1 MAGNTGK
8 LPCVLS
14 LRSLLIPDLD
24 LIIRSQVLEKRRIHF
39 SQRKT
44 RCHISKVM
52 ENANTLLYSQ
62 TRQQVVRQDW
72 RERKPAGAGGGES
85 SLPEWGRTKDG
96 NLEEKEKDV
105 TGGGIEKI
113 GT

>member
-1 MAGNTGK
+1 
-8 LPCVLS
+8 
-14 LRSLLIPDLD
+14 
-24 LIIRSQVLEKRRIHF
+24 
-39 SQRKT
+39 
-44 RCHISKVM
+44 M

-85 SLPEWGRTKDG
+85 SLPEWGRTKDR
-96 NLEEKEKDV
+96 NLEEKEREV
-105 TGGGIEKI
+105 TGGGIGKI

>member
-1 MAGNTGK
+1 
-8 LPCVLS
+8 
-14 LRSLLIPDLD
+14 
-24 LIIRSQVLEKRRIHF
+24 
-39 SQRKT
+39 
-44 RCHISKVM
+44 M

-72 RERKPAGAGGGES
+72 RERKPAGAGGWEA

-105 TGGGIEKI
+105 TGGGIGKI